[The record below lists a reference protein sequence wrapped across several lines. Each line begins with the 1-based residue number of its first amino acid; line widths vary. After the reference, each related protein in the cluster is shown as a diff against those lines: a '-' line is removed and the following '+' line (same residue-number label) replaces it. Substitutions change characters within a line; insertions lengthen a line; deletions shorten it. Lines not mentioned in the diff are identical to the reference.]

1 MFIDNLGIAHEN
13 VVYIPDGSVLEEC
26 YKVRVL
32 KPTTDFHYTVIG
44 EEIYPAFPTDDQIM
58 WCIANYKGS
67 QAVVEKIYY
76 IAEIP
81 FAEGDG
87 E

>member
-13 VVYIPDGSVLEEC
+13 VVHIPDDAVLEEC

-32 KPTTDFHYTVIG
+32 KPTKDFRYAVMG
-44 EEIYPAFPTDDQIM
+44 EEFYPAYPTDDQIM
-58 WCIANYKGS
+58 WCIAHYKGS
-67 QAVVEKIYY
+67 QAVVEKVHWI
-76 IAEIP
+76 EKIP
-81 FAEGDG
+81 FAEGNN